1 MMGSGNH
8 MRLAILLVIAVV
20 SLRSQ
25 EISHN
30 TQPRLIHKVD
40 PQYTKEALDAKLQG
54 TVALD
59 AVIGIDGIPSDIKV
73 VRALGMGLEEKAIE
87 CLRQWRFSP
96 GSSHGEP
103 IPVKVRV
110 EINFRIPDSPAEKP
124 ISK

>member
-1 MMGSGNH
+1 MK
-8 MRLAILLVIAVV
+8 LAILLLITAV

-25 EISHN
+25 EISH
-30 TQPRLIHKVD
+30 TTAPKLIHKVE

-59 AVIGIDGIPSDIKV
+59 AVIGVDGIPADIKV
-73 VRALGMGLEEKAIE
+73 VRGLGMGLDEKAIE
-87 CLRQWRFSP
+87 ALGQWRFSP
-96 GSSHGEP
+96 GARHDEP

-124 ISK
+124 LSK

>member
-1 MMGSGNH
+1 MK
-8 MRLAILLVIAVV
+8 LAILLLIAVV

-25 EISHN
+25 EISH
-30 TQPRLIHKVD
+30 TTPPKLIHKVE
-40 PQYTKEALDAKLQG
+40 PQYTKEALDAKLEG

-59 AVIGIDGIPSDIKV
+59 AVIGIDGIPSDIEV
-73 VRALGMGLEEKAIE
+73 VRGLGKGLDEKAIE
-87 CLRQWRFSP
+87 ALRQWRFSP

-103 IPVKVRV
+103 IPVKARI